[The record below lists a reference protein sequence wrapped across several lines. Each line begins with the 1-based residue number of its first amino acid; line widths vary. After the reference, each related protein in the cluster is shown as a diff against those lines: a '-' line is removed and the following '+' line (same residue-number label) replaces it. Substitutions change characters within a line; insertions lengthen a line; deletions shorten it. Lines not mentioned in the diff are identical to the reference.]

1 MVNTA
6 ARIISALFHPLLMPT
21 WLVAALAI
29 SFPWA
34 LQPARP
40 ENLTAYL
47 LLVVGLTFILP
58 AINIGFF
65 RWFGYIRSFHMP
77 AREERLR
84 PFLLTLLL
92 YAFCTF
98 LFHYKLRMGLSD
110 NFFKLLLI
118 LNTLV
123 FVAWLLTWF
132 VKVSIHS
139 LASAAV
145 PVILVVLS
153 RYTEERQLL
162 PALLISIVVAGM
174 VMSARL
180 QLQAHSLREVG
191 LGALAGVITATI
203 SGIVLF

>member
-6 ARIISALFHPLLMPT
+6 ARIISVLFHPLLMPT
-21 WLVAALAI
+21 WLVMSLAV

-34 LQPARP
+34 LQPAQP
-40 ENLTAYL
+40 ENISAYL
-47 LLVVGLTFILP
+47 LLVIGLTFILP
-58 AINIGFF
+58 ALNIGFF
-65 RWFGYIRSFHMP
+65 KWFRHIRSFSMP
-77 AREERLR
+77 EREERLR
-84 PFLLTLLL
+84 PFFLTLIL

-98 LFHYKLRMGLSD
+98 LFYHKLKMGLSD

-118 LNTLV
+118 LNALV
-123 FVAWLLTWF
+123 FVAWILTWF
-132 VKVSIHS
+132 AKVSIHS

-180 QLQAHSLREVG
+180 QLQAHTLKEVG
-191 LGALAGVITATI
+191 LGALAGSITAAIT
-203 SGIVLF
+203 GIVLF

>member
-1 MVNTA
+1 VNTA
-6 ARIISALFHPLLMPT
+6 ARIISGLFHPLLMPT
-21 WLVAALAI
+21 WLVFILAV

-65 RWFGYIRSFHMP
+65 RWFGHIRSFNMP

-98 LFHYKLRMGLSD
+98 LFYYKLKMGLSD

-118 LNTLV
+118 LNALV

-139 LASAAV
+139 LSAAAV
-145 PVILVVLS
+145 PVILLVLS
-153 RYTEERQLL
+153 RYTEEGQLF
-162 PALLISIVVAGM
+162 PALLISIVMAGL

-180 QLQAHSLREVG
+180 QLQAHTLREVG
-191 LGALAGVITATI
+191 LGAVAGAVTAAIT
-203 SGIVLF
+203 GIVLF